1 MKIIQ
6 VKNENVIS
14 YEIQEDD
21 KKETKS
27 EKEET
32 KKGGSKK

>member
-1 MKIIQ
+1 MNFIQ
-6 VKNENVIS
+6 VKKGNVIS

-21 KKETKS
+21 KKDTKS